1 MTTTFRKQICEHF
14 TFPPSHFVC
23 GLARQD
29 QVQLRHPPR
38 SMLVGGPWAVEGGW
52 SHFGRPSSP
61 FKYNAV
67 HQPTFTLGKRG
78 LGKPCFSP
86 RPRPLSTGG
95 GERFL
100 PLNKQCLPPS
110 KSWAEGE
117 GKHQLL
123 PPLGTGAER
132 ANALGQLK
140 GIGGI
145 LYTALSVVGLRA
157 PQGQR

>member
-1 MTTTFRKQICEHF
+1 MFF
-14 TFPPSHFVC
+14 AP
-23 GLARQD
+23 
-29 QVQLRHPPR
+29 
-38 SMLVGGPWAVEGGW
+38 
-52 SHFGRPSSP
+52 
-61 FKYNAV
+61 
-67 HQPTFTLGKRG
+67 
-78 LGKPCFSP
+78 
-86 RPRPLSTGG
+86 PRPLSTGG

-100 PLNKQCLPPS
+100 PLNKQRLPPS

-123 PPLGTGAER
+123 PPLGAGAER

>member
-1 MTTTFRKQICEHF
+1 MNTLPFHHHICLWPRPARPSAA
-14 TFPPSHFVC
+14 PPPP
-23 GLARQD
+23 
-29 QVQLRHPPR
+29 PPR
-38 SMLVGGPWAVEGGW
+38 SMLVGGPWAGEGGGF
-52 SHFGRPSSP
+52 HLGRPSSP

-67 HQPTFTLGKRG
+67 HQPTFTLWKRG
-78 LGKPCFSP
+78 VGENHVFAP
-86 RPRPLSTGG
+86 PRPLSTGR
-95 GERFL
+95 GERF
-100 PLNKQCLPPS
+100 PPS